1 MALGPIVP
9 TDLSSANHPAHQIKH
24 EPDEPLEHRS
34 EENAGSNQSSW
45 RRIDLQDDARSC
57 QIASI
62 KRITPCRTRHR
73 AKSFCDE
80 LMHRRVER
88 SVEVQSLKDAL
99 SFRTR
104 KWWPDRPIE
113 WHPCMHLDGHRAVSG
128 EQDSPD
134 RSDDLKTRPDF
145 A

>member
-1 MALGPIVP
+1 
-9 TDLSSANHPAHQIKH
+9 
-24 EPDEPLEHRS
+24 
-34 EENAGSNQSSW
+34 
-45 RRIDLQDDARSC
+45 
-57 QIASI
+57 
-62 KRITPCRTRHR
+62 
-73 AKSFCDE
+73 
-80 LMHRRVER
+80 MHRRVER

-113 WHPCMHLDGHRAVSG
+113 WHPEVGFLANSSG